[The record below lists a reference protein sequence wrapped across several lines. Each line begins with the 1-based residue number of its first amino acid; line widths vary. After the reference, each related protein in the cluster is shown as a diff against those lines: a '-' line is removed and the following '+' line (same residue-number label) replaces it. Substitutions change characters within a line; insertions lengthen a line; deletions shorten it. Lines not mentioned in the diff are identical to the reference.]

1 MTNSKA
7 KTTIL
12 ALASFSL
19 LILAVVAAR
28 YAPQG
33 EGFEY
38 AVFVSADDG
47 RAAWVS
53 ADTIL
58 IDSVMSQML
67 LNLGSADIPDW
78 AEGDERWGLTIL
90 NYLGSK
96 GWELTAVDIGG
107 FRGDNLGPNNEN
119 HRTYYLKRST
129 IGG

>member
-7 KTTIL
+7 KPTIL
-12 ALASFSL
+12 TLVLVTALVL
-19 LILAVVAAR
+19 TLAAAR
-28 YAPQG
+28 YMPQAG
-33 EGFEY
+33 SYEY

-58 IDSVMSQML
+58 IDSVMPQML
-67 LNLGSADIPDW
+67 LDLGSAEIPGW
-78 AEGDERWGLTIL
+78 APEDERWGLTIL
-90 NYLGSK
+90 NFLGSR

-119 HRTYYLKRST
+119 HRTYYLKRLT
-129 IGG
+129 IDD